1 MPFSHLLRN
10 SRVVV
15 RRQPALRGR
24 DVATDAAAARRRRE
38 PAQAVSQQF
47 AHVAFPGAHTTF
59 LTKRHSFLSALP
71 MFVPS
76 LSCKMMH
83 LYTNGAKK
91 VAFLY
96 RDLTV
101 EVPVRA
107 YALMQKY
114 GPVGLNSL

>member
-1 MPFSHLLRN
+1 
-10 SRVVV
+10 
-15 RRQPALRGR
+15 
-24 DVATDAAAARRRRE
+24 
-38 PAQAVSQQF
+38 
-47 AHVAFPGAHTTF
+47 
-59 LTKRHSFLSALP
+59 LSALP

-107 YALMQKY
+107 YTLMQKTVLLSSISCRFICPE
-114 GPVGLNSL
+114 PVLVNGRFSCRG

>member
-1 MPFSHLLRN
+1 
-10 SRVVV
+10 
-15 RRQPALRGR
+15 
-24 DVATDAAAARRRRE
+24 
-38 PAQAVSQQF
+38 
-47 AHVAFPGAHTTF
+47 
-59 LTKRHSFLSALP
+59 

-107 YALMQKY
+107 YTLMQKRSCWAQF
-114 GPVGLNSL
+114 PVGGSVQSLSWLMVGFLVADEKRENPKSVAI